1 MKSIYKQFYYKLII
15 ATSLFI
21 IILSILFYGYT
32 RSMIFESLN
41 HSLLKDAKLIL
52 KISKSKNI
60 NKNNFDIITHHGVS
74 VDIVQIKQKIKTNF
88 TYYQIKEDHFVDF
101 LYPFDKKELKF
112 IKITKNINSSIEML
126 NKIFN
131 NLFLLSFGGLLLI
144 ILYAFTVSK
153 TLLRPIIEITNKLSN
168 MNEHSLDKINHNNL
182 PIEFHALANSINSLT
197 NRIETYIKFKKEL
210 FIGAAHELKTPLAV
224 MKLKNEVTLIKKR
237 DIVKYEETLELTIK
251 QINDMNKMISSIL
264 DIGRAEGAQFE
275 KPKKIDL
282 VQFLKRKTN
291 DYRMLSSQKNITIT
305 FYANVNYL
313 YILVRITLLNQIIQN
328 LVQNSIKFTNNEK
341 SIAIKLEKTKEAIL
355 LIIIDEGIGITED
368 IDLFAP
374 FKKIGVQSGVGLGLF
389 LAKNAA
395 NSMGAKINLKN
406 HTDKSKG
413 TIATISLPL
422 SLIVTSH

>member
-1 MKSIYKQFYYKLII
+1 MKSIYRQFYYKLII

-52 KISKSKNI
+52 KISQSKNV
-60 NKNNFDIITHHGVS
+60 NKNNFDIITHQGVS
-74 VDIVQIKQKIKTNF
+74 VDIVKIKHKIKSNSK
-88 TYYQIKEDHFVDF
+88 YYEIEENHFVDF
-101 LYPFDKKELKF
+101 LYPFSKKEFKY

-144 ILYAFTVSK
+144 VLYAFTVSK
-153 TLLRPIIEITNKLSN
+153 TLLRPIIQITNELSD
-168 MNEHSLDKINHNNL
+168 MNEHSLDKIKHKNL
-182 PIEFHALANSINSLT
+182 PIEFHSLANSINSLT

-237 DIVKYEETLELTIK
+237 DIEKYEETLELTIK

-275 KPKKIDL
+275 KPEKIDL

-305 FYANVNYL
+305 FYSNVNYL
-313 YILVRITLLNQIIQN
+313 YILARITLLNQIIQN
-328 LVQNSIKFTNNEK
+328 LIQNSIKFTNHDK
-341 SIAIKLEKTKEAIL
+341 AIAIKLEKTKEAIV
-355 LIIIDEGIGITED
+355 LIIIDEGIGIKED
-368 IDLFAP
+368 IDLFEP
-374 FKKIGVQSGVGLGLF
+374 FKKIGVKSGVGLGLF

-395 NSMGAKINLKN
+395 NSMGAKIELKN
-406 HTDKSKG
+406 NKDKSKG

-422 SLIVTSH
+422 SLITISH